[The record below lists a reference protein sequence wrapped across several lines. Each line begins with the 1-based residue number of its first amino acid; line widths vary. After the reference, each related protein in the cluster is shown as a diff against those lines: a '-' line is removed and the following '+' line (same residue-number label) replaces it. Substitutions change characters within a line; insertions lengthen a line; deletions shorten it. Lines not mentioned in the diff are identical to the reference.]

1 MPRSPSSTPATPGAV
16 VEESA
21 SPPKPGLFA
30 RLFKKA
36 PKVDDEAK
44 TPSPEKPKKE
54 AASARLRA
62 PRSLSGAIKALEGTR
77 RINDS
82 DDDRLPESGA
92 AAAAESHY
100 RTRREARRVGH
111 GRAHQAGSVKKGEE
125 AVSAARAA
133 GPSRSAAGRAAS
145 ESADSSQITSR

>member
-1 MPRSPSSTPATPGAV
+1 MPRSPSTPATPGAVV

-44 TPSPEKPKKE
+44 TPSPEKPKRSRE
-54 AASARLRA
+54 RAASS

-82 DDDRLPESGA
+82 DDDRLPESG
-92 AAAAESHY
+92 ETTETQSHY
-100 RTRREARRVGH
+100 WTRREARRRPWS
-111 GRAHQAGSVKKGEE
+111 RAS
-125 AVSAARAA
+125 
-133 GPSRSAAGRAAS
+133 SRTG
-145 ESADSSQITSR
+145 